1 MDIPNTFKNRTGA
14 IQLLDLDNNFETI
27 RVAVNLHDE
36 QIATLDS
43 KITTLNAKID
53 NFSAVPY
60 GCILIWS
67 GTIAT
72 IPTGWRICDGTNN
85 TPDLR
90 DKFVIGAKLDSN
102 GRAQTTITGAATYQG
117 GSKDAQTVAHSHTAT
132 STANST
138 ASTGN
143 NTETW
148 DFTFRAQDGAT
159 IIPVSA
165 NNITLTQQYDT
176 GRMTTSNNYVSNTQ
190 LKVAHS
196 YTHNHTVSVSTSVS
210 TAVASE
216 GASGTNGN
224 LPPYYSL
231 AFIMKVS

>member
-14 IQLLDLDNNFETI
+14 IQLLDLDANFETI
-27 RVAVNLHDE
+27 RLAVNLHDE

-43 KITTLNAKID
+43 RITTLNAKID

-102 GRAQTTITGAATYQG
+102 GKAQTTITGAATYQG

-138 ASTGN
+138 ATTSLSTDSWSGQIRASDSGLYAVSGVFSNAGGN
-143 NTETW
+143 GDTFSDNINSSVNTEN
-148 DFTFRAQDGAT
+148 RN
-159 IIPVSA
+159 V
-165 NNITLTQQYDT
+165 NI
-176 GRMTTSNNYVSNTQ
+176 S
-190 LKVAHS
+190 HS
-196 YTHNHTVSVSTSVS
+196 YTHDHTVNITTSVTTS
-210 TAVASE
+210 VASE
-216 GASGTNGN
+216 GSSGTNGN
-224 LPPYYSL
+224 LPPYYAL
-231 AFIMKVS
+231 AFIMKIS